1 MIDSVDVQILTILQ
15 SDARTSNAAI
25 ARHVGLTPSA
35 ILERIRKLQATGVI
49 AGYEA
54 RLDPARLG
62 LGLTAFVSVV
72 TDEVGG
78 NLEAGRALAAIPE
91 VQEVHNIAGED
102 CYLVKVRVKDAEAL
116 GELLRHKIGPI
127 EKVRRTRTTIVMSS
141 PLEAGRLPLEQA
153 LEGNGGGD
161 GDG

>member
-35 ILERIRKLQATGVI
+35 ILERIRKLQATG
-49 AGYEA
+49 
-54 RLDPARLG
+54 
-62 LGLTAFVSVV
+62 
-72 TDEVGG
+72 
-78 NLEAGRALAAIPE
+78 AGRALAAIPE

-153 LEGNGGGD
+153 LDGNGGGD